1 MSGIKDVKKRS
12 IENLQKLLLV
22 YTTGKVTPHS
32 ERSRKQIERELDR
45 REKEVL
51 SSVQKK
57 KAVKKKVVKKKAAA
71 RTTKKAQKK
80 KTTTNNDKAIQKA
93 IKSEKPDTLK
103 GLIRAVVSVDPEI
116 ALRDMSRIVH
126 ANGFTSP
133 LGSVRS
139 CLWSVK
145 HENDPPKPA
154 SKKRT
159 AKTQTKKTANERK
172 RGRPPKQKNA
182 LNDAERKIQEADA
195 KAQLAERGELPDDLP
210 LHKRRKKSKRLVEQ
224 TELRNK
230 EVLNHLM
237 HQKYAPNEKRT
248 LLEKMIEARNE
259 WPVLTRNA
267 MIDLC
272 NALDKQYKD
281 LTCYTR
287 IITNGER

>member
-12 IENLQKLLLV
+12 MENLQKLLSV

-51 SSVQKK
+51 PSVQKK

-71 RTTKKAQKK
+71 RTTKKAQTKK

-93 IKSEKPDTLK
+93 IRSEKPGTLK
-103 GLIRAVVSVDPEI
+103 GLIKVVVSVDPEI

-145 HENDPPKPA
+145 HENDPPKLKG
-154 SKKRT
+154 KKK
-159 AKTQTKKTANERK
+159 AQTKKKLATGRK
-172 RGRPPKQKNA
+172 RGRPPKA
-182 LNDAERKIQEADA
+182 RETSIDAERRIKEADA
-195 KAQLAERGELPDDLP
+195 KAQLAERGELSDDLP

-224 TELRNK
+224 MELRNK
-230 EVLNHLM
+230 DVLNHLM
-237 HQKYAPNEKRT
+237 QEKYASNEKRT
-248 LLEKMIEARNE
+248 LLEKMIEARSE

-272 NALDKQYKD
+272 NALDKQYKG

-287 IITNGER
+287 IISTGEG